1 MFWTKKLDEEQFDQL
16 EATVKQEI
24 MENLGAQVLRKH
36 AEAFNK
42 LLREAAEEKLESQ
55 GARLRQTLQDQ
66 FNQWAHSD
74 PLMKRLA
81 KCEAAIAEIEKK
93 QISFQTTVETQI
105 ERMLDKL
112 DQIMEGQRPQP
123 NAALQTLQAQL
134 DELESR
140 ITRLEITGK
149 PKVR

>member
-1 MFWTKKLDEEQFDQL
+1 MVWVRKLNEEQFNQL
-16 EATVKQEI
+16 SDIVKKAFMEEI
-24 MENLGAQVLRKH
+24 GGYILKRH

-42 LLREAAEEKLESQ
+42 LLREAAEEKMESQ
-55 GARLRQTLQDQ
+55 SAKLCQQLQAQ

-93 QISFQTTVETQI
+93 QISFQTTIETQI

-149 PKVR
+149 PKAR

>member
-1 MFWTKKLDEEQFDQL
+1 MFGKKKLDDEQFNQL
-16 EATVKQEI
+16 TAIVEQAILEKIGTQI
-24 MENLGAQVLRKH
+24 LRKH
-36 AEAFNK
+36 SEAFNK
-42 LLREAAEEKLESQ
+42 VLREAAEEKLESH
-55 GARLRQTLQDQ
+55 GAKLRQKLQDQ

-93 QISFQTTVETQI
+93 QISFQTTIETQI

-149 PKVR
+149 PKAR

>member
-1 MFWTKKLDEEQFDQL
+1 MFGKKKLDDEQFDQL
-16 EATVKQEI
+16 AAIVKQKFLEEI
-24 MENLGAQVLRKH
+24 GTQILRKN

-42 LLREAAEEKLESQ
+42 VLREAAEEKLEGQSAKLCQ
-55 GARLRQTLQDQ
+55 KLQEQ

-74 PLMKRLA
+74 PLMKRMA

-93 QISFQTTVETQI
+93 QISFQTTIETQI

-149 PKVR
+149 PKAR